1 MTGDTNKMRD
11 AARQILDEEKKYKN
25 SIENIDQLI
34 TNTLG
39 QYWVD
44 EAYEDLK
51 SQYTGKNRQDLQDLD
66 TLLIEFNSSLN
77 NAADDLD
84 AAIASLR

>member
-1 MTGDTNKMRD
+1 MTGDSDRMRD
-11 AARQILDEEKKYKN
+11 AASQILGEEKKYKA
-25 SIENIDQLI
+25 SLENIDQLI

-39 QYWVD
+39 QYWID

-51 SQYTGKNRQDLQDLD
+51 SKYTSKNRQDLQDLD
-66 TLLIEFNSSLN
+66 TLLIDFNSSLN
-77 NAADDLD
+77 QAADDLD